1 VGFEPGRGDSMR
13 LRPEGLRYT
22 TAGGAAR
29 RSIGS

>member
-1 VGFEPGRGDSMR
+1 VGFVPGRGDSMR

-22 TAGGAAR
+22 IAGASR